1 MTDLQIKDNYD
12 NQKIIIILL
21 TKNMVNRQNVIYIE
35 DFICKL
41 RF

>member
-21 TKNMVNRQNVIYIE
+21 TKNMVNRQNVIY
-35 DFICKL
+35 
-41 RF
+41 